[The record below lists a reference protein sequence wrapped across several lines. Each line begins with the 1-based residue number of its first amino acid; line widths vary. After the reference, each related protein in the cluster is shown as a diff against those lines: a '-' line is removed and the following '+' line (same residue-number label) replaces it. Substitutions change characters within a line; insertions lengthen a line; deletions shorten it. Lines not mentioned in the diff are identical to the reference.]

1 MKRSK
6 SRALRRLLRDP
17 LVFIGSFVLI
27 AWLIVALLAP
37 VIAPHDPLKID
48 IKNKFAPP
56 SISSGHLMGT
66 DNLGRDILSRIMY
79 GSRISLMMGF
89 LVVTVATL
97 VGIVVGIIGGF
108 FGGVTDDIIM
118 RIAEI
123 FMGVPTFFLLMVVVV
138 ALGPG
143 IMNVLIAM
151 IFVWWPAYARL
162 ARGQVLVVKGLAYV
176 EAARA
181 VGVPT
186 WRILTHHVLRNIFS
200 PIVAQMT
207 MDLGYVI
214 LAATSLSFLG
224 LGAQRPSPEWGLMVS
239 SGRDYIEY
247 AWWVSTLPGLAIAS
261 VVLGFNLFGDALGQM
276 LNREG

>member
-1 MKRSK
+1 MRHNR

-17 LVFIGSFVLI
+17 LTLIGSFVLI
-27 AWLIVALLAP
+27 SWLVVALLAP
-37 VIAPHDPLKID
+37 TIAPHDPFKID
-48 IKNKFAPP
+48 ILNKFSPP

-89 LVVTVATL
+89 VVVTAATL
-97 VGIVVGIIGGF
+97 FGVVVGTVSGY
-108 FGGVTDDIIM
+108 FGGAVDDVIM
-118 RIAEI
+118 RVAEI

-143 IMNVLIAM
+143 IMNALIAM

-162 ARGQVLVVKGLAYV
+162 ARGQVLVVKNLTYV
-176 EAARA
+176 ESARSI
-181 VGVPT
+181 GVPT
-186 WRILTHHVLRNIFS
+186 WRILTHHILRNIFS

-276 LNREG
+276 LNRKG

>member
-1 MKRSK
+1 M
-6 SRALRRLLRDP
+6 SRRRKGNRR
-17 LVFIGSFVLI
+17 
-27 AWLIVALLAP
+27 
-37 VIAPHDPLKID
+37 IAPSTV
-48 IKNKFAPP
+48 PP
-56 SISSGHLMGT
+56 EGKEPGPGLRAGRTATVLVHLLMV
-66 DNLGRDILSRIMY
+66 LG
-79 GSRISLMMGF
+79 
-89 LVVTVATL
+89 AA
-97 VGIVVGIIGGF
+97 GIVGGF
-108 FGGVTDDIIM
+108 FGGILDDVIM

-143 IMNVLIAM
+143 IMNALIAM

-162 ARGQVLVVKGLAYV
+162 ARGQVLVVKSLAYV

-181 VGVPT
+181 LGIPT
-186 WRILTHHVLRNIFS
+186 WRILTHHVLRNTFA

-247 AWWVSTLPGLAIAS
+247 AWWVSTFPGLAIAS

>member
-1 MKRSK
+1 MIR
-6 SRALRRLLRDP
+6 SRALRKLLRDP
-17 LVFIGSFVLI
+17 LVFIGSFMLI
-27 AWLIVALLAP
+27 AWITVALLAP

-48 IKNKFAPP
+48 IKYKFIAP

-79 GSRISLMMGF
+79 GSRISLTMGF
-89 LVVTVATL
+89 LVVTVATS
-97 VGIVVGIIGGF
+97 VGVVVGVIAGF
-108 FGGVTDDIIM
+108 YGGVIDDIIM
-118 RIAEI
+118 RVAEI

-162 ARGQVLVVKGLAYV
+162 ARGQVLVVKDLVYV

-181 VGVPT
+181 LGVPT

-224 LGAQRPSPEWGLMVS
+224 LGAQRPMPEWGLMVS

-247 AWWVSTLPGLAIAS
+247 AWWVSTFPGLAIAS

>member
-1 MKRSK
+1 MARGRTLK
-6 SRALRRLLRDP
+6 RLLRDP

-37 VIAPHDPLKID
+37 VIAPYDPLKID
-48 IKNKFAPP
+48 INSKFIAP
-56 SISSGHLMGT
+56 SLSSGHLMGT
-66 DNLGRDILSRIMY
+66 DNLGRDILSRVIY

-89 LVVTVATL
+89 LVVTAATM
-97 VGIVVGIIGGF
+97 VGVIVGVVSGF
-108 FGGVTDDIIM
+108 FGGTLDDVSM

-123 FMGVPTFFLLMVVVV
+123 FMGVPTLFLLMVVVV
-138 ALGPG
+138 VLGPG
-143 IMNVLIAM
+143 IMNALIAM
-151 IFVWWPAYARL
+151 IVVWWPPYARL
-162 ARGQVLVVKGLAYV
+162 ARGQVLVVKSLSYV

-181 VGVPT
+181 LGVPT
-186 WRILTHHVLRNIFS
+186 WRILTHHVLRNTFS

-214 LAATSLSFLG
+214 LTATSLSFLG
-224 LGAQRPSPEWGLMVS
+224 LGAQRPTPEWGLMVS

-247 AWWVSTLPGLAIAS
+247 AWWVSTFPGLAIAS

>member
-1 MKRSK
+1 MAR
-6 SRALRRLLRDP
+6 SRALRRLSRDP

-27 AWLIVALLAP
+27 AWLIAALLAP

-48 IKNKFAPP
+48 IKDKFIPP
-56 SISSGHLMGT
+56 SFSSGHLMGT
-66 DNLGRDILSRIMY
+66 DNLGRDILSRIIY

-97 VGIVVGIIGGF
+97 VGVIVGVIGGF
-108 FGGVTDDIIM
+108 FGGALDDVIM

-143 IMNVLIAM
+143 IMNALIAM
-151 IFVWWPAYARL
+151 IFVWWPSYARL

-181 VGVPT
+181 LGVPT

-224 LGAQRPSPEWGLMVS
+224 LGAQRPTPEWGLMVS
-239 SGRDYIEY
+239 SGRDYIQY

-261 VVLGFNLFGDALGQM
+261 VVLGFNLLGDALGQM

>member
-1 MKRSK
+1 MKSH
-6 SRALRRLLRDP
+6 RALRRLLRDP
-17 LVFIGSFVLI
+17 LAFIGSFVLM
-27 AWLIVALLAP
+27 AWLVVAIFAP
-37 VIAPHDPLKID
+37 SIAPYDPLKLSIRE
-48 IKNKFAPP
+48 KFLPP
-56 SISSGHLMGT
+56 SFSSGHLMGT
-66 DNLGRDILSRIMY
+66 DNLGRDILSRIVY

-89 LVVTVATL
+89 LVVTSAT
-97 VGIVVGIIGGF
+97 VVGVVVGVIGGF
-108 FGGVTDDIIM
+108 FGGKLDDTIM

-123 FMGVPTFFLLMVVVV
+123 FMGIPTFFLLMVVVV
-138 ALGPG
+138 AMGPG
-143 IMNVLIAM
+143 IMNALIAM
-151 IFVWWPAYARL
+151 VFVWWPPYARL
-162 ARGQVLVVKGLAYV
+162 ARGQVLVVKDLSYV

-181 VGVPT
+181 IGVPT
-186 WRILTHHVLRNIFS
+186 WRILTHHILRNIFS

-224 LGAQRPSPEWGLMVS
+224 LGAQRPTPEWGLMVS

-247 AWWVSTLPGLAIAS
+247 AWWVSTFPGLAIAS

>member
-1 MKRSK
+1 MQRTK

-17 LVFIGSFVLI
+17 LTFVGSFILI
-27 AWLIVALLAP
+27 TWIIVAILAP
-37 VIAPHDPLKID
+37 SIAPHDPFKID
-48 IKNKFAPP
+48 IRNKFSPP

-79 GSRISLMMGF
+79 GSRISLTMGF
-89 LVVTVATL
+89 LVVIVSSI
-97 VGIVVGIIGGF
+97 VGISIGVVGGF
-108 FGGVTDDIIM
+108 FGGVIDDIIM

-123 FMGVPTFFLLMVVVV
+123 FMGIPTFFLLMVVVV

-143 IMNVLIAM
+143 LMNVLIAM

-186 WRILTHHVLRNIFS
+186 RRILTHHVLRNIFS
-200 PIVAQMT
+200 PLVAQMT

-214 LAATSLSFLG
+214 LAVTSLSFLG
-224 LGAQRPSPEWGLMVS
+224 LGAQRPTPEWGLMVS
-239 SGRDYIEY
+239 SGRNFIEY
-247 AWWVSTLPGLAIAS
+247 AWWLSTFPGLAIAS

>member
-1 MKRSK
+1 MQRNR
-6 SRALRRLLRDP
+6 SRALRRLLQDP
-17 LVFIGSFVLI
+17 LTFVGSFILI
-27 AWLIVALLAP
+27 AWIIVAILAP
-37 VIAPHDPLKID
+37 TIAPHDPFKID
-48 IKNKFAPP
+48 VLNKFSPP

-66 DNLGRDILSRIMY
+66 DNLGRDILSRIVY
-79 GSRISLMMGF
+79 GSRISLTMGF
-89 LVVTVATL
+89 LVVL
-97 VGIVVGIIGGF
+97 VSAVVGIAIGVVGGF
-108 FGGVTDDIIM
+108 FGGVVDDVIM

-123 FMGVPTFFLLMVVVV
+123 FMGIPTFFLLMVVVV

-143 IMNVLIAM
+143 LMNVLIAM
-151 IFVWWPAYARL
+151 IFVWWPPYARL

-181 VGVPT
+181 IGVPT
-186 WRILTHHVLRNIFS
+186 RRILTHHVLRNIFS
-200 PIVAQMT
+200 PLIAQMT

-214 LAATSLSFLG
+214 LAVTSLSFLG

>member
-1 MKRSK
+1 MIR
-6 SRALRRLLRDP
+6 SRAIRRLLRDP
-17 LVFIGSFVLI
+17 LVFIGSFMLLV
-27 AWLIVALLAP
+27 WLIVALLAP

-48 IKNKFAPP
+48 ILNKFSPP

-66 DNLGRDILSRIMY
+66 DNLGRDVLSRIMH
-79 GSRISLMMGF
+79 GSRISLSIGF
-89 LVVTVATL
+89 LVVSVATT
-97 VGIVVGIIGGF
+97 VGIIVGVVAGF
-108 FGGVTDDIIM
+108 FGGVLDDVVM

-123 FMGVPTFFLLMVVVV
+123 FMGVPTFFLMMVVVV

-143 IMNVLIAM
+143 LGNALIAM

-162 ARGQVLVVKGLAYV
+162 ARGQVLAVKGLAYV

-181 VGVPT
+181 LGVPT

-200 PIVAQMT
+200 PIIAQMT

-224 LGAQRPSPEWGLMVS
+224 LGAQRPTPEWGLMVS
-239 SGRDYIEY
+239 SGRNFVEY
-247 AWWVSTLPGLAIAS
+247 AWWVSTFPGLAIAS
-261 VVLGFNLFGDALGQM
+261 IVLAFNLFGDALGQM
-276 LNREG
+276 FSREE

>member
-1 MKRSK
+1 MRRNK

-17 LVFIGSFVLI
+17 LTFIGSFILI
-27 AWLIVALLAP
+27 AWVIVAILAP
-37 VIAPHDPLKID
+37 MIAPHDPYQID
-48 IKNKFAPP
+48 IRNKFSPP
-56 SISSGHLMGT
+56 SVSSGHLMGT
-66 DNLGRDILSRIMY
+66 DNLGRDILSRIMH
-79 GSRISLMMGF
+79 GSRISLTMGF
-89 LVVTVATL
+89 LVVTAATL
-97 VGIVVGIIGGF
+97 IGVVVGVIGGF
-108 FGGVTDDIIM
+108 FGGAIDDVIM

-143 IMNVLIAM
+143 IMNALIAM

-162 ARGQVLVVKGLAYV
+162 ARGQVLIVKNLAYV
-176 EAARA
+176 EAARSI
-181 VGVPT
+181 GVPT

-224 LGAQRPSPEWGLMVS
+224 LGAQRPTPEWGLMVS
-239 SGRDYIEY
+239 SGRNFIEY
-247 AWWVSTLPGLAIAS
+247 AWWLSTFPGLAIAS

>member
-1 MKRSK
+1 MAR
-6 SRALRRLLRDP
+6 SRAVRKLLRDP
-17 LVFIGSFVLI
+17 LVFVGSFMLI

-37 VIAPHDPLKID
+37 AIAPHDPLKLD
-48 IKNKFAPP
+48 IKNKFIAP
-56 SISSGHLMGT
+56 SFASGHLLGT
-66 DNLGRDILSRIMY
+66 DNLGRDVLSRVLY

-89 LVVTVATL
+89 LVVTVATVL
-97 VGIVVGIIGGF
+97 GVIVGVVGGY
-108 FGGVTDDIIM
+108 FGGALDDVIM

-143 IMNVLIAM
+143 IMNALIAM

-162 ARGQVLVVKGLAYV
+162 ARGQVLVVKSLAYV

-181 VGVPT
+181 LGVPT

-207 MDLGYVI
+207 MYLGYVI

-247 AWWVSTLPGLAIAS
+247 AWWVSTFPGLAIAS

>member
-1 MKRSK
+1 
-6 SRALRRLLRDP
+6 
-17 LVFIGSFVLI
+17 
-27 AWLIVALLAP
+27 VAILTPIL
-37 VIAPHDPLKID
+37 APHDPFQID
-48 IKNKFAPP
+48 IVNKFTPP

-97 VGIVVGIIGGF
+97 FGVVVGAVGGY
-108 FGGVTDDIIM
+108 FGGVVDDVIM

-143 IMNVLIAM
+143 IMNALIAM
-151 IFVWWPAYARL
+151 ILVWWPAYARL
-162 ARGQVLVVKGLAYV
+162 ARGQVLIVKNLAYV
-176 EAARA
+176 EAARSI
-181 VGVPT
+181 GVPT

-239 SGRDYIEY
+239 SGRDYIQY

-261 VVLGFNLFGDALGQM
+261 VVLGFNLFGDALGQV

>member
-1 MKRSK
+1 MPRTQ

-17 LVFIGSFVLI
+17 LTSVGSFI
-27 AWLIVALLAP
+27 LLAWIVVAILAP
-37 VIAPHDPLKID
+37 TIAPHDPLQID
-48 IKNKFAPP
+48 VLNKFSPP
-56 SISSGHLMGT
+56 SISSGYLMGT

-79 GSRISLMMGF
+79 GSRISLTMGF
-89 LVVTVATL
+89 LVVIVSAL
-97 VGIVVGIIGGF
+97 VGIAIGVLGGF
-108 FGGVTDDIIM
+108 FGGIIDDVIM

-123 FMGVPTFFLLMVVVV
+123 FMGIPTFFLLMVVVV
-138 ALGPG
+138 SLGPG
-143 IMNVLIAM
+143 LTNVLIAM

-162 ARGQVLVVKGLAYV
+162 ARGQVLVVKRLAYV

-181 VGVPT
+181 IGVPT

-200 PIVAQMT
+200 PLVVQMT

-214 LAATSLSFLG
+214 LAVTSLSFLG